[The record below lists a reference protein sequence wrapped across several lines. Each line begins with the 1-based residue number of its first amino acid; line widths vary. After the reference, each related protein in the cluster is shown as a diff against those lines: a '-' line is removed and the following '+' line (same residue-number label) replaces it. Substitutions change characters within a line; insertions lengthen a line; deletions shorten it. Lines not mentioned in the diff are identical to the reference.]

1 MGGSLRGQDSKVAIC
16 IIYQSYEEEV
26 PIASASHPKLHLAF
40 QKETNSISSF
50 KERSGSGEM
59 SVTITSRDEVAF
71 VALDSQSRH
80 LSLLCPLLLFEKK
93 KISFILSV
101 GALLH
106 ACMYGGLI
114 RASGHLQLESQ
125 IIVNHRVLIGTQ
137 TQVIGKSN
145 TSY

>member
-1 MGGSLRGQDSKVAIC
+1 MLRVMGGSLRGQDSKVAIC

-50 KERSGSGEM
+50 KERSDSGEM

-93 KISFILSV
+93 KKISFILSV
-101 GALLH
+101 
-106 ACMYGGLI
+106 
-114 RASGHLQLESQ
+114 
-125 IIVNHRVLIGTQ
+125 
-137 TQVIGKSN
+137 
-145 TSY
+145 